1 MSVSTFHKLQGL
13 YLYEYSF
20 VAGIPTVQ
28 STAGHW
34 DGWSQDLGSWLTSFW
49 MLLVTSGFLSLISPS
64 FLFFLKIQFGQLPSK
79 CSLSTAFSSS
89 KYIYPES
96 H

>member
-28 STAGHW
+28 FTAGHW

-49 MLLVTSGFLSLISPS
+49 MLLVTSAFLSLISPS
-64 FLFFLKIQFGQLPSK
+64 FLFFLKIQSGRI
-79 CSLSTAFSSS
+79 AFQMLFIHSFSFV
-89 KYIYPES
+89 YIYLA
-96 H
+96 